1 MIGKTISHYRVI
13 EKLGE
18 GGRGIVYKAED
29 TRLKRTVAL
38 KFLPPPF
45 VADRESKERFEREA
59 QAAARLNHAN
69 IVTIYAIDE
78 FENQLYI
85 AMEYIEG
92 RTLYERMA
100 ELRCEPARQAIQ
112 SKIGIMLQICEGL
125 SNAHRLGVVHRD
137 IKPQNIMIDRAG
149 RVKILD
155 FGMARLLGVTRL
167 TDEHVVFGTLQYI
180 SPELL
185 NGEEPDIRSDI
196 WSVGV
201 LFYEMLCDEQPFQGK
216 TPQAVIHS
224 ILNREPWPLRLP
236 GIPGLARL
244 ESTLR
249 KTMCKVPE
257 RRYQDLEPLIH
268 DLHPLL
274 RLGEG
279 RFPATDPAAGR
290 ERIAIAVLP
299 FLDLSPR
306 KDQEYFCD
314 GIAEELVNML
324 TKIDGLKVSSRTSSF
339 QFKGR
344 QVDLRNIEKKLKVQ
358 FLLEGSVQKSGNK
371 LRVTA
376 NLIQAAD
383 GCTVWSEVYSR
394 NLKDIFRIQD
404 DIAMAIITN
413 LKIRLM
419 GGEKAILPKRYT
431 TNLKAYNLYLEG
443 RYFWNRRYEGGLKKS
458 LGCFRD
464 CIEQDPGY
472 ALPHVAMAE
481 SLNIIGLYG
490 FLPPPQAFPQAKG
503 AALRALAIDR
513 GMGEAYNSLGWVSVF
528 YEWDWEKADK
538 EFRRAIE
545 LNPGY
550 ATSHEWYALALA
562 VQGCFPEALDS
573 IRLAQEL
580 DPLSLLVNRVLGLIS
595 LFAHRFDESR
605 AQLLKAQELDPNFL
619 LARLWLGETYLF
631 QNECPRAMI
640 EFQNVLQAPSGGMTT
655 WALSDMGSANALLG
669 HRDEALKIFARLQE
683 IEKERYIPKTQMAQV
698 FFNMDPNKA
707 FELLE
712 KAVDDRD
719 AFLPWSKSSPHFDVL
734 RRDPRFRELSGR
746 LGTMGSVFPVSAG
759 AE

>member
-1 MIGKTISHYRVI
+1 MIGKTIDHYRII

-18 GGRGIVYKAED
+18 GGRGVVYKAED

-38 KFLPPPF
+38 KFLPPAF

-69 IVTIYAIDE
+69 IVTIYAINE

-85 AMEYIEG
+85 AMEYVDG
-92 RTLYERMA
+92 LTLHDRMA
-100 ELRCEPARQAIQ
+100 ELRSEPALQATQ
-112 SKIGIMLQICEGL
+112 SKIIIMLQICEGL
-125 SNAHRLGVVHRD
+125 SDAHRLGVVHRD

-155 FGMARLLGVTRL
+155 FGMAQLLGVSRL
-167 TDEHVVFGTLQYI
+167 TDEHVVHGTLQYV

-196 WSVGV
+196 WSLGV
-201 LFYEMLCDEQPFQGK
+201 MFYEMLCGVQPFLGK

-224 ILNREPWPLRLP
+224 ILNREPGPLRLP
-236 GIPGLARL
+236 GVPDRAGLER
-244 ESTLR
+244 TLR
-249 KTMCKVPE
+249 KTLCKVPE
-257 RRYQDLEPLIH
+257 RRYQSLEPLIL
-268 DLHPLL
+268 DLRPLL
-274 RLGEG
+274 RLGAG
-279 RFPATDPAAGR
+279 RTPANDPAGGR
-290 ERIAIAVLP
+290 ERIAVAVLP

-306 KDQEYFCD
+306 QDQEYFCD

-358 FLLEGSVQKSGNK
+358 FLLEGSVRKSGSK

-376 NLIQAAD
+376 NLIQVAD
-383 GCTVWSEVYSR
+383 GCTVWSEVYNR

-404 DIAMAIITN
+404 DIAMAIISN

-419 GGEKAILPKRYT
+419 GGEKAWLPKRHT

-458 LGCFRD
+458 LGCFRE
-464 CIEQDPGY
+464 CSELDPGY
-472 ALPHVAMAE
+472 ALPHVAIAE

-490 FLPPPQAFPQAKG
+490 FLSPQQAFPQAKA

-513 GMGEAYNSLGWVSVF
+513 SMGEAYNSLGWASVF
-528 YEWDWEKADK
+528 YEWDWIKAEK

-562 VQGCFPEALDS
+562 VQGCFPQALGS
-573 IRLAQEL
+573 IRLALEL
-580 DPLSLLVNRVLGLIS
+580 DPLSLIVNSVMGLIY

-605 AQLLKAQELDPNFL
+605 AQLLKTLELDPNFL

-631 QNECPRAMI
+631 QDECPQAMV
-640 EFQNVLQAPSGGMTT
+640 EFQNVLQTPSGGMTT
-655 WALSDMGSANALLG
+655 WALSDMGSAYALLG
-669 HRDEALKIFARLQE
+669 QRDEALRMFARLQE
-683 IEKERYIPKTQMAQV
+683 MEKERYIPKTQMAQI
-698 FFNMDPNKA
+698 FFHTEPDRA

-712 KAVDDRD
+712 KAVADRD

-734 RRDPRFRELSGR
+734 RRDPRFRELSRKIAAVG
-746 LGTMGSVFPVSAG
+746 PVPPGPATG
-759 AE
+759 